1 MMSRTRR
8 ARGPDRGRLLRAARL
23 ILAAIGEHDLRR
35 DMRRTP
41 ERFAAAWSEEI
52 LSGYR
57 ANPDRILGAGFA
69 SRDHGMVVVR
79 DIPFVSICV
88 HHLLPFHGTAHVAY
102 LPGDRIVG
110 LSKVARLVDALAR
123 RLQLQERLTRQV
135 SAAIAA
141 ALAPEGVACRMEAQH
156 LCMTLRGAR
165 ATGTRVVTTSFTGS
179 FERRPQLRAE
189 FLRLTG
195 PATTPAAR
203 RAGRR
208 R

>member
-1 MMSRTRR
+1 MV
-8 ARGPDRGRLLRAARL
+8 
-23 ILAAIGEHDLRR
+23 AAIGEQDLQHDLK
-35 DMRRTP
+35 DTP
-41 ERFAAAWSEEI
+41 RRFAAAWSEEI
-52 LSGYR
+52 LSGYKADPR
-57 ANPDRILGAGFA
+57 AILGSGFA
-69 SRDHGMVVVR
+69 ARDRGMVVIR

-102 LPGDRIVG
+102 LPEDRIVG

-123 RLQLQERLTRQV
+123 RLQLQERLTAQIT
-135 SAAIAA
+135 AALET
-141 ALAPEGVACRMEAQH
+141 ALAPAGVACRMEAQH

-179 FERRPQLRAE
+179 FRRRPAPRAE

-195 PATTPAAR
+195 TAPAPAP

>member
-1 MMSRTRR
+1 MNRRTRR
-8 ARGPDRGRLLRAARL
+8 TRGPDRQRLLRAARL
-23 ILAAIGEHDLRR
+23 LLGAIGEKDLRR

-52 LSGYR
+52 LSGYQ
-57 ANPDRILGAGFA
+57 ADPETILGAGFA
-69 SRDHGMVVVR
+69 ARDHGMVVVR

-123 RLQLQERLTRQV
+123 RLQLQERLTGQV
-135 SAAIAA
+135 TA
-141 ALAPEGVACRMEAQH
+141 ALEAALSPAGVACRMEAQH

-179 FERRPQLRAE
+179 FRRRPALRAE

-195 PATTPAAR
+195 PTPAIAAP